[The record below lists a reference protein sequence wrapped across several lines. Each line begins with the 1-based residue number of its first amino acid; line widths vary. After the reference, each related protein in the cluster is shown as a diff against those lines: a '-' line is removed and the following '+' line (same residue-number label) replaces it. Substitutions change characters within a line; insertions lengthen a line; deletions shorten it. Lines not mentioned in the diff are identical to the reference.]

1 MSRSLSRQVIAEGV
15 ETEAHGVLLLQMG
28 CELAQGYGI
37 SRPMCAEDLPDWAAN
52 WQPPASWSG
61 QPTRPS
67 TEYPLL
73 VALVEHRAW
82 FNAVTEHLSGLRANL
97 PLTHHMWRL
106 SRWIETEGREQ
117 YGDHPYFSE
126 VELLEREIHT
136 RADELSRL
144 HLSGQSA
151 EANAGL
157 TELHALSTALQDK
170 LSTLSRE

>member
-1 MSRSLSRQVIAEGV
+1 
-15 ETEAHGVLLLQMG
+15 
-28 CELAQGYGI
+28 
-37 SRPMCAEDLPDWAAN
+37 
-52 WQPPASWSG
+52 
-61 QPTRPS
+61 
-67 TEYPLL
+67 
-73 VALVEHRAW
+73 
-82 FNAVTEHLSGLRANL
+82 
-97 PLTHHMWRL
+97 MWRL

-126 VELLEREIHT
+126 VERLEREIHT